1 MPLDERLSLAMMA
14 AARVSES
21 AVWVVTIA
29 LGPEQSSADS
39 KN

>member
-1 MPLDERLSLAMMA
+1 MPLDERLSLAMVA
-14 AARVSES
+14 GS

-29 LGPEQSSADS
+29 LGPEQNSVAS